1 MYPFCCQR
9 KASLDLFRCEE
20 SGRIVEK
27 SFVRAKFKV
36 KIIWQRGN
44 ESARLKSETSL
55 VSEKSS
61 AACFG
66 YPSTLQEMRPMLGN
80 LSVFT
85 SSLDRTRYAGQNIKA
100 KICHAQLRE
109 EKEKSFYPCC

>member
-1 MYPFCCQR
+1 M
-9 KASLDLFRCEE
+9 DLFRCEE

-27 SFVRAKFKV
+27 SFVRAKFEV

-61 AACFG
+61 
-66 YPSTLQEMRPMLGN
+66 LW
-80 LSVFT
+80 LSVDT
-85 SSLDRTRYAGQNIKA
+85 SRDASRVRKFVSVRIF
-100 KICHAQLRE
+100 
-109 EKEKSFYPCC
+109 S